1 LYLQLKTVTF
11 AGNNNLMSTRDKL
24 IKRFLAMP
32 KDFTFDE
39 MIRLFVA
46 FGFEVDNKGG
56 TSGSRLALVNRV
68 RGLSYNMHR
77 PHPDNAIKMYVMR
90 QVMEFMVETG
100 LIEKE
105 K

>member
-1 LYLQLKTVTF
+1 
-11 AGNNNLMSTRDKL
+11 MSTRDKL
-24 IKRFLAMP
+24 IKRFRTMP
-32 KDFTFDE
+32 RDFAFDE
-39 MIRLFVA
+39 MIRLFAA

-56 TSGSRLALVNRV
+56 TSGSRLALVNRE

-90 QVMEFMVETG
+90 QILEFMVENG
-100 LIEKE
+100 FIEKE

>member
-1 LYLQLKTVTF
+1 
-11 AGNNNLMSTRDKL
+11 MS
-24 IKRFLAMP
+24 MP

-39 MIRLFVA
+39 MIRLFAA
-46 FGFEVDNKGG
+46 FGFEPDNKGG
-56 TSGSRLALVNRV
+56 TSGSRLALINAR

-90 QVMEFMVETG
+90 QVMEFMVENE

>member
-1 LYLQLKTVTF
+1 
-11 AGNNNLMSTRDKL
+11 MSTQDKL
-24 IKRFLAMP
+24 IKRFSAMP
-32 KDFTFDE
+32 KDFTFDD
-39 MIRLFVA
+39 MMRLFAA

-56 TSGSRLALVNRV
+56 TSGSRLALINSE

-90 QVMEFMVETG
+90 QVMEFMVENR

>member
-1 LYLQLKTVTF
+1 
-11 AGNNNLMSTRDKL
+11 MSTRDKL
-24 IKRFLAMP
+24 VKRFKAMP
-32 KDFTFDE
+32 RDFTFDE
-39 MIRLFVA
+39 MIRLFAA

-56 TSGSRLALVNRV
+56 TSGSRLALINREK
-68 RGLSYNMHR
+68 GLSYNMHR

-90 QVMEFMVETG
+90 QVMEFMVENG

>member
-1 LYLQLKTVTF
+1 
-11 AGNNNLMSTRDKL
+11 MSTRDKL
-24 IKRFLAMP
+24 IKRFSAMP

-39 MIRLFVA
+39 MMRLFAA

-56 TSGSRLALVNRV
+56 TSGSRLALINSE

-90 QVMEFMVETG
+90 QVMEFMVGNG

>member
-1 LYLQLKTVTF
+1 
-11 AGNNNLMSTRDKL
+11 L
-24 IKRFLAMP
+24 IKRFRALP

-39 MIRLFVA
+39 MIRLFGA

-56 TSGSRLALVNRV
+56 TSGFRLALINRDK
-68 RGLSYNMHR
+68 GLSYNMHR
-77 PHPDNAIKMYVMR
+77 PHPDNTIKMYVMR
-90 QVMEFMVETG
+90 QVMEFMVENG